1 MIVCMPITS
10 SSDMY
15 LSKGRVK
22 IIFRTGDAFHHIFI
36 LHLVDI
42 HDQIRPG
49 WGIIDKM
56 FVTTSIYLLTF
67 SPSPPFF
74 HPSQALL
81 SCFQL
86 FYMFRTP
93 FPVIFREESPGL
105 LPIPKRNI
113 VLPCYAE
120 SKKNCSKTSL
130 CCEKL
135 V

>member
-67 SPSPPFF
+67 SPSPPF
-74 HPSQALL
+74 
-81 SCFQL
+81 
-86 FYMFRTP
+86 RTP
-93 FPVIFREESPGL
+93 FPVIFREESLGL